1 MNDTEQNA
9 AVEPAAGAPR
19 QVPSFPCGREGV
31 LALIPH
37 RDPFVW
43 VSRILSCEPGQHIVA
58 ELDVDPELPLF
69 KGHFPGKPVLPGV
82 IQMEALAQAAC
93 CCLMADPKYA
103 GSIGLFA
110 GIDKAKFRRQVKPG
124 DTVRLEATVTKAA
137 RLMCVAEVKAYV
149 GDEVCA
155 QAVQKYVIDRAE

>member
-1 MNDTEQNA
+1 MSEDRQARKA
-9 AVEPAAGAPR
+9 ADAAHEHR
-19 QVPSFPCGREGV
+19 VPEFPCGRDGV

-43 VSRILSCEPGQHIVA
+43 VSRILECEPGSRIVA
-58 ELDVDPELPLF
+58 ELDVDPNLPLF

-93 CCLMADPKYA
+93 CCMMADPRYA

-110 GIDKAKFRRQVKPG
+110 GIDKAKFRKQVLPG
-124 DTVRLEATVTKAA
+124 DTVRLEAVITKAA

-155 QAVQKYVIDRAE
+155 QAVQKYVIGRV